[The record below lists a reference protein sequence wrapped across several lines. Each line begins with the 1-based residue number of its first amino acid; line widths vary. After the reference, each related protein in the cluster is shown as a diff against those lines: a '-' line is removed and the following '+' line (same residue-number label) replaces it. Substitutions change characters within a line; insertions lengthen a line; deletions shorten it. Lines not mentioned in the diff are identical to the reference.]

1 MKTIVVICVVVMFIA
16 FGIWITKDNYEK
28 AVFKKLIL
36 FPRWFK
42 YLGIVIFLVGA
53 ILPFELGLL
62 YEGKNFLGLQIANM
76 GLFLIC
82 FSKDKNEDEMI
93 NLVRLKSFY
102 RSVISGFLFS
112 AVLYAISV
120 FSGNEG
126 NYTSATELVMFI
138 LIVYLFNFYI
148 TKSRIRSEK

>member
-1 MKTIVVICVVVMFIA
+1 MKTIIVICVVLLFIA
-16 FGIWITKDNYEK
+16 LGIWILKDNPEK

-36 FPRWFK
+36 FPQWFK

-62 YEGKNFLGLQIANM
+62 YEGQNFLGLQIANM

-93 NLVRLKSFY
+93 NLIRLKSLY
-102 RSVISGFLFS
+102 RSVIMGFLYS
-112 AVLYAISV
+112 AIVFAIRV
-120 FSGNEG
+120 FSNNEG
-126 NYTSATELVMFI
+126 EHTPATQLVMFI
-138 LIVYLFNFYI
+138 LLVYLFNFYI
-148 TKSRIRSEK
+148 TKSRIRK